1 MSRNHLAFAA
11 CLLFAAPAAAQTG
24 DPDPGVTD
32 PVEQAFEAT
41 RDAYGPPPPAAP
53 QPDCEQPEGDEIVV
67 CARLEEQ
74 SQFRI
79 RSDEDSENEY
89 AAATMN
95 KGDPKAPDVS
105 GPGIFKGPATI
116 SGMCVIPPCPA
127 PPAYMIDFEE
137 LPETPPGSDAA
148 RVGRGLAPRG
158 YDGEPEPEEPASE
171 EPEPTA
177 DPPPQ

>member
-11 CLLFAAPAAAQTG
+11 CLLFAASAAAQTG

-53 QPDCEQPEGDEIVV
+53 QPDCEQPEGNEIVV

-79 RSDEDSENEY
+79 RSDEDSENAY

-105 GPGIFKGPATI
+105 GPGIFQGPATVR
-116 SGMCVIPPCPA
+116 GCFPGLQKCPP
-127 PPAYMIDFEE
+127 PPAYMVDFEE
-137 LPETPPGSDAA
+137 LPDAPPGSDAD
-148 RVGRGLAPRG
+148 RISRGLAPRG
-158 YDGEPEPEEPASE
+158 YDGEPEEQAPE
-171 EPEPTA
+171 EPEPEA